1 MTIIIRRITND
12 ILGMK
17 ESKNTN
23 QLRFVAIYQVL
34 SELEETELKEER
46 ERLARDNK
54 NEEDN
59 QFALDI
65 VRPGNKF

>member
-1 MTIIIRRITND
+1 MTIIRRITND

-23 QLRFVAIYQVL
+23 QLCFVAIYQVL

>member
-1 MTIIIRRITND
+1 MTIMRRITND

-17 ESKNTN
+17 ELKNTN
-23 QLRFVAIYQVL
+23 QLHFVAIYKVL

>member
-1 MTIIIRRITND
+1 MTIIRRI
-12 ILGMK
+12 
-17 ESKNTN
+17 
-23 QLRFVAIYQVL
+23 AIYKVL

>member
-1 MTIIIRRITND
+1 MTIIRRITND

>member
-1 MTIIIRRITND
+1 MTIIRRITND

-17 ESKNTN
+17 ELKNTN
-23 QLRFVAIYQVL
+23 QLHFVAIYQVL
-34 SELEETELKEER
+34 SELEEIELKEEM